1 MPKCTQTS
9 TGSIIKCIKTNTDP
23 LFEYKAQNAERRFY
37 TDNAF

>member
-1 MPKCTQTS
+1 MHSNFNWINNEMYKN
-9 TGSIIKCIKTNTDP
+9 NTDP